1 MRSAGI
7 HHITAIAGDPQRN
20 LDFYTEALGLRLV
33 KRTVNFDDPGSYHFY
48 FGDNIGTPGTI
59 ITFFPWPGARRG
71 TRGSGQVT
79 TVSFAI
85 PRNSMAFWK
94 ERLRANHVIAEEIE
108 GRFGSNAL
116 RFLDPDGLQLEL
128 TIARLR
134 QTKESCYPGRQLF
147 ADSPRQRLKSG
158 TLERTEKLLT
168 EILGFEFV
176 GEENNR
182 RRFRGSGSNASA
194 EIDLVS
200 SEAGFGQI
208 AVGTVHHIAFR
219 AADDDEQLKVREQL
233 AARGLN
239 VTPVIDRQYFHS
251 IYFREPNGILF
262 EIATDGPG
270 FLIDEPADALGET
283 LKLPPIYESKR
294 NEIERVLP
302 TDSSPP
308 LDRIMNDFTY
318 RFIPGTGD
326 RTLLLLHGTG
336 GNENDLLPLGR
347 AIDPDASLLSPRG
360 KVLENGAPRF
370 FRRLAEGVFDEED
383 VVARADEL
391 ADFVSV
397 CGPKIWFRSE
407 HADCDRLFQ
416 RREYRLG
423 DDAARRIEISRRDF
437 VSSDGAPFTSAGDHV
452 GKLCRPDLRRAF

>member
-59 ITFFPWPGARRG
+59 MTFFPWPGARRG
-71 TRGSGQVT
+71 ARGSGQVT
-79 TVSFAI
+79 TVSFAVA
-85 PRNSMAFWK
+85 RNSMAFWK
-94 ERLRANHVIAEEIE
+94 ERLRATHVIAEEIE

-128 TIARLR
+128 VASANE
-134 QTKESCYPGRQLF
+134 ESSSERPIPGF
-147 ADSPRQRLKSG
+147 AAP
-158 TLERTEKLLT
+158 TLEVRNPEKTEELLT
-168 EILGFEFV
+168 EILGFEF
-176 GEENNR
+176 GAEENNR

-208 AVGTVHHIAFR
+208 AAGTVHHIAFR

-233 AARGLN
+233 ATRGLN

-302 TDSSPP
+302 TIHLRHS
-308 LDRIMNDFTY
+308 
-318 RFIPGTGD
+318 
-326 RTLLLLHGTG
+326 
-336 GNENDLLPLGR
+336 
-347 AIDPDASLLSPRG
+347 AAS
-360 KVLENGAPRF
+360 
-370 FRRLAEGVFDEED
+370 
-383 VVARADEL
+383 
-391 ADFVSV
+391 
-397 CGPKIWFRSE
+397 
-407 HADCDRLFQ
+407 
-416 RREYRLG
+416 
-423 DDAARRIEISRRDF
+423 
-437 VSSDGAPFTSAGDHV
+437 
-452 GKLCRPDLRRAF
+452 

>member
-20 LDFYTEALGLRLV
+20 LDFYAEALGLRLV

-59 ITFFPWPGARRG
+59 MTFFPWPGARRG
-71 TRGSGQVT
+71 ARGSGQVT
-79 TVSFAI
+79 TVSFAV

-94 ERLRANHVIAEEIE
+94 ERLRAAHVIAEEIE
-108 GRFGSNAL
+108 GRFGCNAL

-128 TIARLR
+128 VASANEERSSERAIR
-134 QTKESCYPGRQLF
+134 GF
-147 ADSPRQRLKSG
+147 AAP
-158 TLERTEKLLT
+158 TLEVTNPKKTEILLT

-176 GEENNR
+176 AEENNR
-182 RRFRGSGSNASA
+182 RRFRGTGSNASA

-208 AVGTVHHIAFR
+208 AAGTVHHIAFR

-283 LKLPPIYESKR
+283 LKLPQIYEPKR
-294 NEIERVLP
+294 KEIERVLP
-302 TDSSPP
+302 TIHLRHS
-308 LDRIMNDFTY
+308 
-318 RFIPGTGD
+318 
-326 RTLLLLHGTG
+326 
-336 GNENDLLPLGR
+336 
-347 AIDPDASLLSPRG
+347 AAS
-360 KVLENGAPRF
+360 
-370 FRRLAEGVFDEED
+370 
-383 VVARADEL
+383 
-391 ADFVSV
+391 
-397 CGPKIWFRSE
+397 
-407 HADCDRLFQ
+407 
-416 RREYRLG
+416 
-423 DDAARRIEISRRDF
+423 
-437 VSSDGAPFTSAGDHV
+437 
-452 GKLCRPDLRRAF
+452 

>member
-59 ITFFPWPGARRG
+59 MTFFPWPGARRG
-71 TRGSGQVT
+71 ARGSGQVT
-79 TVSFAI
+79 TVSFAV
-85 PRNSMAFWK
+85 PQNSMAFWK
-94 ERLRANHVIAEEIE
+94 ERLNATHVIAEEIE

-128 TIARLR
+128 VASANE
-134 QTKESCYPGRQLF
+134 ESSSERAIRGF
-147 ADSPRQRLKSG
+147 AAP
-158 TLERTEKLLT
+158 TLEVKNTEKTEKLLT
-168 EILGFEFV
+168 ENLGFEFV
-176 GEENNR
+176 AEENNR

-194 EIDLVS
+194 EIDLIS

-208 AVGTVHHIAFR
+208 AAGTVHHIAFR
-219 AADDDEQLKVREQL
+219 AADDDEQRKVREQL
-233 AARGLN
+233 VARGLN

-302 TDSSPP
+302 TIHLRHS
-308 LDRIMNDFTY
+308 
-318 RFIPGTGD
+318 
-326 RTLLLLHGTG
+326 
-336 GNENDLLPLGR
+336 
-347 AIDPDASLLSPRG
+347 AAS
-360 KVLENGAPRF
+360 
-370 FRRLAEGVFDEED
+370 
-383 VVARADEL
+383 
-391 ADFVSV
+391 
-397 CGPKIWFRSE
+397 
-407 HADCDRLFQ
+407 
-416 RREYRLG
+416 
-423 DDAARRIEISRRDF
+423 
-437 VSSDGAPFTSAGDHV
+437 
-452 GKLCRPDLRRAF
+452 

>member
-20 LDFYTEALGLRLV
+20 LDFYTQALGLRLV

-48 FGDNIGTPGTI
+48 FGDDIGSPGTI
-59 ITFFPWPGARRG
+59 MTFFPWPGARG
-71 TRGSGQVT
+71 GARGSGQVT

-94 ERLRANHVIAEEIE
+94 ERLRATHVIAEEIE

-116 RFLDPDGLQLEL
+116 RFLDADGLQLEL
-128 TIARLR
+128 VASANE
-134 QTKESCYPGRQLF
+134 ESSSERDVRGF
-147 ADSPRQRLKSG
+147 AAP
-158 TLERTEKLLT
+158 TLEVRNPEKTQKLLT

-176 GEENNR
+176 AEENNR

-208 AVGTVHHIAFR
+208 AAGTVHHIAFR

-233 AARGLN
+233 VARGLN

-302 TDSSPP
+302 TIHLRHS
-308 LDRIMNDFTY
+308 
-318 RFIPGTGD
+318 
-326 RTLLLLHGTG
+326 
-336 GNENDLLPLGR
+336 
-347 AIDPDASLLSPRG
+347 AAS
-360 KVLENGAPRF
+360 
-370 FRRLAEGVFDEED
+370 
-383 VVARADEL
+383 
-391 ADFVSV
+391 
-397 CGPKIWFRSE
+397 
-407 HADCDRLFQ
+407 
-416 RREYRLG
+416 
-423 DDAARRIEISRRDF
+423 
-437 VSSDGAPFTSAGDHV
+437 
-452 GKLCRPDLRRAF
+452 

>member
-48 FGDNIGTPGTI
+48 FGDKIGTPGTI
-59 ITFFPWPGARRG
+59 MTFFPWPGARRG
-71 TRGSGQVT
+71 ARGSGQVT
-79 TVSFAI
+79 TVSFAV

-94 ERLRANHVIAEEIE
+94 ERLRATHVIAEEIE
-108 GRFGSNAL
+108 GRFGCNAL

-128 TIARLR
+128 VASANE
-134 QTKESCYPGRQLF
+134 ESSSERAIRGF
-147 ADSPRQRLKSG
+147 AAP
-158 TLERTEKLLT
+158 TLEVRNPEKTEKLLI
-168 EILGFEFV
+168 ENLGFEFV
-176 GEENNR
+176 AEENNR

-194 EIDLVS
+194 EIDLIS

-208 AVGTVHHIAFR
+208 AAGTVHHIAFR

-302 TDSSPP
+302 TIHLRHS
-308 LDRIMNDFTY
+308 
-318 RFIPGTGD
+318 
-326 RTLLLLHGTG
+326 
-336 GNENDLLPLGR
+336 
-347 AIDPDASLLSPRG
+347 AAS
-360 KVLENGAPRF
+360 
-370 FRRLAEGVFDEED
+370 
-383 VVARADEL
+383 
-391 ADFVSV
+391 
-397 CGPKIWFRSE
+397 
-407 HADCDRLFQ
+407 
-416 RREYRLG
+416 
-423 DDAARRIEISRRDF
+423 
-437 VSSDGAPFTSAGDHV
+437 
-452 GKLCRPDLRRAF
+452 

>member
-59 ITFFPWPGARRG
+59 MTFFPWPGARRG
-71 TRGSGQVT
+71 ARGSGQVT
-79 TVSFAI
+79 TVSFAV

-94 ERLRANHVIAEEIE
+94 ERLRATHVIAEEIE
-108 GRFGSNAL
+108 GRFGCNAL

-128 TIARLR
+128 VASANE
-134 QTKESCYPGRQLF
+134 ESSSERAIRGF
-147 ADSPRQRLKSG
+147 AAP
-158 TLERTEKLLT
+158 TLEVRNPEKTEKLLT

-176 GEENNR
+176 AEENNR

-208 AVGTVHHIAFR
+208 AAGTVHHIAFR
-219 AADDDEQLKVREQL
+219 APDDDEQLKVREQL

-294 NEIERVLP
+294 SEIERVLP
-302 TDSSPP
+302 TIHLRHS
-308 LDRIMNDFTY
+308 T
-318 RFIPGTGD
+318 
-326 RTLLLLHGTG
+326 
-336 GNENDLLPLGR
+336 
-347 AIDPDASLLSPRG
+347 AS
-360 KVLENGAPRF
+360 
-370 FRRLAEGVFDEED
+370 
-383 VVARADEL
+383 
-391 ADFVSV
+391 
-397 CGPKIWFRSE
+397 
-407 HADCDRLFQ
+407 
-416 RREYRLG
+416 
-423 DDAARRIEISRRDF
+423 
-437 VSSDGAPFTSAGDHV
+437 
-452 GKLCRPDLRRAF
+452 

>member
-1 MRSAGI
+1 MHSAGI

-20 LDFYTEALGLRLV
+20 LDFYTETLGLRLV

-48 FGDNIGTPGTI
+48 FGDNIGRPGTI
-59 ITFFPWPGARRG
+59 MTFFPWPGARRG
-71 TRGSGQVT
+71 ARGSGQVT
-79 TVSFAI
+79 TVSFAV

-94 ERLRANHVIAEEIE
+94 ERLRATHVIAEEIE

-116 RFLDPDGLQLEL
+116 RFLDADGLQLEL
-128 TIARLR
+128 IEGPVIPSEVEGSRDESLKVTPRDPSTPLR
-134 QTKESCYPGRQLF
+134 VAQDDVILGF
-147 ADSPRQRLKSG
+147 AAP
-158 TLERTEKLLT
+158 TLEVRRPDQTEKLLT

-176 GEENNR
+176 AEENNR

-194 EIDLVS
+194 EVDLVS

-208 AVGTVHHIAFR
+208 AAGTVHHIAFR

-233 AARGLN
+233 VARGLN

-302 TDSSPP
+302 T
-308 LDRIMNDFTY
+308 I
-318 RFIPGTGD
+318 
-326 RTLLLLHGTG
+326 H
-336 GNENDLLPLGR
+336 LGHS
-347 AIDPDASLLSPRG
+347 AAS
-360 KVLENGAPRF
+360 
-370 FRRLAEGVFDEED
+370 
-383 VVARADEL
+383 
-391 ADFVSV
+391 
-397 CGPKIWFRSE
+397 
-407 HADCDRLFQ
+407 
-416 RREYRLG
+416 
-423 DDAARRIEISRRDF
+423 
-437 VSSDGAPFTSAGDHV
+437 
-452 GKLCRPDLRRAF
+452 

>member
-48 FGDNIGTPGTI
+48 FGDNIGSPGTI
-59 ITFFPWPGARRG
+59 MTFFPWPGARRG
-71 TRGSGQVT
+71 ARGSGQVT
-79 TVSFAI
+79 TVSFAV

-94 ERLRANHVIAEEIE
+94 ERLRATHVIAEEIE

-128 TIARLR
+128 VASANE
-134 QTKESCYPGRQLF
+134 ESSSERAIRGF
-147 ADSPRQRLKSG
+147 AAP
-158 TLERTEKLLT
+158 TLEVRNPEKTEKLLT

-176 GEENNR
+176 AKENNR

-208 AVGTVHHIAFR
+208 AAGTVHHIAFR

-302 TDSSPP
+302 TIHLRHS
-308 LDRIMNDFTY
+308 
-318 RFIPGTGD
+318 
-326 RTLLLLHGTG
+326 
-336 GNENDLLPLGR
+336 
-347 AIDPDASLLSPRG
+347 AAS
-360 KVLENGAPRF
+360 
-370 FRRLAEGVFDEED
+370 
-383 VVARADEL
+383 
-391 ADFVSV
+391 
-397 CGPKIWFRSE
+397 
-407 HADCDRLFQ
+407 
-416 RREYRLG
+416 
-423 DDAARRIEISRRDF
+423 
-437 VSSDGAPFTSAGDHV
+437 
-452 GKLCRPDLRRAF
+452 

>member
-48 FGDNIGTPGTI
+48 FGDKIGTPGTI
-59 ITFFPWPGARRG
+59 MTFFPWPGARRG
-71 TRGSGQVT
+71 ARGSGQVT
-79 TVSFAI
+79 TVSFAV

-94 ERLRANHVIAEEIE
+94 ERLRATHVITEEIE

-128 TIARLR
+128 VASANE
-134 QTKESCYPGRQLF
+134 ESSSERAIRGF
-147 ADSPRQRLKSG
+147 AAP
-158 TLERTEKLLT
+158 TLEVRNPEKTEKLLT
-168 EILGFEFV
+168 ENLGFEFV
-176 GEENNR
+176 AEENNR

-208 AVGTVHHIAFR
+208 AAGTVHHIAFR
-219 AADDDEQLKVREQL
+219 AADDDEQRKLREQL
-233 AARGLN
+233 VARGLN

-270 FLIDEPADALGET
+270 FLIDEPVNALGET

-302 TDSSPP
+302 T
-308 LDRIMNDFTY
+308 IH
-318 RFIPGTGD
+318 
-326 RTLLLLHGTG
+326 LHQS
-336 GNENDLLPLGR
+336 
-347 AIDPDASLLSPRG
+347 AAS
-360 KVLENGAPRF
+360 
-370 FRRLAEGVFDEED
+370 
-383 VVARADEL
+383 
-391 ADFVSV
+391 
-397 CGPKIWFRSE
+397 
-407 HADCDRLFQ
+407 
-416 RREYRLG
+416 
-423 DDAARRIEISRRDF
+423 
-437 VSSDGAPFTSAGDHV
+437 
-452 GKLCRPDLRRAF
+452 

>member
-48 FGDNIGTPGTI
+48 FGDNIGSPGTI
-59 ITFFPWPGARRG
+59 MTFFPWPGARRG

-79 TVSFAI
+79 TVSFAV

-94 ERLRANHVIAEEIE
+94 ERLRATHVIAEEIE
-108 GRFGSNAL
+108 GRFGCNAL
-116 RFLDPDGLQLEL
+116 RFLDADGLQLE
-128 TIARLR
+128 IVASANE
-134 QTKESCYPGRQLF
+134 ESSSERAIRGF
-147 ADSPRQRLKSG
+147 AAP
-158 TLERTEKLLT
+158 TLEVRSPEKTEKLLT

-176 GEENNR
+176 AEENKR

-208 AVGTVHHIAFR
+208 AAGTVHHIAFR

-233 AARGLN
+233 VARGLN

-283 LKLPPIYESKR
+283 LKLPPIYQSKR

-302 TDSSPP
+302 TIHLRHS
-308 LDRIMNDFTY
+308 
-318 RFIPGTGD
+318 
-326 RTLLLLHGTG
+326 
-336 GNENDLLPLGR
+336 
-347 AIDPDASLLSPRG
+347 AAS
-360 KVLENGAPRF
+360 
-370 FRRLAEGVFDEED
+370 
-383 VVARADEL
+383 
-391 ADFVSV
+391 
-397 CGPKIWFRSE
+397 
-407 HADCDRLFQ
+407 
-416 RREYRLG
+416 
-423 DDAARRIEISRRDF
+423 
-437 VSSDGAPFTSAGDHV
+437 
-452 GKLCRPDLRRAF
+452 

>member
-48 FGDNIGTPGTI
+48 FGDSIGTPGTI
-59 ITFFPWPGARRG
+59 MTFFPWPGARRG
-71 TRGSGQVT
+71 ARGSGQVT
-79 TVSFAI
+79 TVSFAV

-94 ERLRANHVIAEEIE
+94 ERLRATHVIAEEIE
-108 GRFGSNAL
+108 GRFGCNAL

-128 TIARLR
+128 VASANE
-134 QTKESCYPGRQLF
+134 ESSSERAIRGF
-147 ADSPRQRLKSG
+147 AAP
-158 TLERTEKLLT
+158 TLEVRNLEKTEKLLT

-176 GEENNR
+176 AEENNR

-208 AVGTVHHIAFR
+208 AAGTVHHIAFR

-302 TDSSPP
+302 TIHLRHS
-308 LDRIMNDFTY
+308 
-318 RFIPGTGD
+318 
-326 RTLLLLHGTG
+326 
-336 GNENDLLPLGR
+336 
-347 AIDPDASLLSPRG
+347 AAS
-360 KVLENGAPRF
+360 
-370 FRRLAEGVFDEED
+370 
-383 VVARADEL
+383 
-391 ADFVSV
+391 
-397 CGPKIWFRSE
+397 
-407 HADCDRLFQ
+407 
-416 RREYRLG
+416 
-423 DDAARRIEISRRDF
+423 
-437 VSSDGAPFTSAGDHV
+437 
-452 GKLCRPDLRRAF
+452 

>member
-20 LDFYTEALGLRLV
+20 LDFYTETLGLRLV

-48 FGDNIGTPGTI
+48 FGDNIGSPGTI
-59 ITFFPWPGARRG
+59 MTFFPWPGARRG
-71 TRGSGQVT
+71 ARGSGQVT
-79 TVSFAI
+79 TVSFAV

-94 ERLRANHVIAEEIE
+94 ERLRATHVIAEEIE

-116 RFLDPDGLQLEL
+116 RFLDADGLQLEITVIPNNVEGSRRETFKVTSTRSL
-128 TIARLR
+128 DFARDDGVPFER
-134 QTKESCYPGRQLF
+134 AIRGF
-147 ADSPRQRLKSG
+147 AAP
-158 TLERTEKLLT
+158 TLEVRNLEKTEKLLT

-176 GEENNR
+176 AEENNR

-200 SEAGFGQI
+200 SEADFGQI
-208 AVGTVHHIAFR
+208 AAGTVHHIAFR

-233 AARGLN
+233 VARGLN

-302 TDSSPP
+302 TIHLRHS
-308 LDRIMNDFTY
+308 
-318 RFIPGTGD
+318 
-326 RTLLLLHGTG
+326 
-336 GNENDLLPLGR
+336 
-347 AIDPDASLLSPRG
+347 AAS
-360 KVLENGAPRF
+360 
-370 FRRLAEGVFDEED
+370 
-383 VVARADEL
+383 
-391 ADFVSV
+391 
-397 CGPKIWFRSE
+397 
-407 HADCDRLFQ
+407 
-416 RREYRLG
+416 
-423 DDAARRIEISRRDF
+423 
-437 VSSDGAPFTSAGDHV
+437 
-452 GKLCRPDLRRAF
+452 

>member
-20 LDFYTEALGLRLV
+20 LDFYTEILGLRLV

-59 ITFFPWPGARRG
+59 MTFFPWPGARRG
-71 TRGSGQVT
+71 ARGSGQVT
-79 TVSFAI
+79 TVSFAV
-85 PRNSMAFWK
+85 PRDSMAFWK
-94 ERLRANHVIAEEIE
+94 ERLRATHVIAEEIE
-108 GRFGSNAL
+108 GRFGSKAL

-128 TIARLR
+128 VASANEERSSARAVR
-134 QTKESCYPGRQLF
+134 GF
-147 ADSPRQRLKSG
+147 AAP
-158 TLERTEKLLT
+158 TLEVRNPEKTEKLLT

-176 GEENNR
+176 AEENNR
-182 RRFRGSGSNASA
+182 RRFGGSGLNASA
-194 EIDLVS
+194 EIDLVP

-208 AVGTVHHIAFR
+208 AAGTVHHIAFR
-219 AADDDEQLKVREQL
+219 AAADDEQLKVREQL

-302 TDSSPP
+302 TIHLRHS
-308 LDRIMNDFTY
+308 
-318 RFIPGTGD
+318 
-326 RTLLLLHGTG
+326 
-336 GNENDLLPLGR
+336 
-347 AIDPDASLLSPRG
+347 AAS
-360 KVLENGAPRF
+360 
-370 FRRLAEGVFDEED
+370 
-383 VVARADEL
+383 
-391 ADFVSV
+391 
-397 CGPKIWFRSE
+397 
-407 HADCDRLFQ
+407 
-416 RREYRLG
+416 
-423 DDAARRIEISRRDF
+423 
-437 VSSDGAPFTSAGDHV
+437 
-452 GKLCRPDLRRAF
+452 

>member
-59 ITFFPWPGARRG
+59 MTFFPWPGARRG
-71 TRGSGQVT
+71 ARGNGQVT
-79 TVSFAI
+79 TVSFAV

-94 ERLRANHVIAEEIE
+94 ERLRATHVIAEEIE

-128 TIARLR
+128 VASANE
-134 QTKESCYPGRQLF
+134 ESSSERAIRGF
-147 ADSPRQRLKSG
+147 AAP
-158 TLERTEKLLT
+158 TLEVRNPEKTEKLLT
-168 EILGFEFV
+168 ENLGFEFV
-176 GEENNR
+176 AEENNR

-208 AVGTVHHIAFR
+208 AAGTVHHIAFR
-219 AADDDEQLKVREQL
+219 AADDDEQLKVRERL
-233 AARGLN
+233 VARGLN

-294 NEIERVLP
+294 KAIERVLP
-302 TDSSPP
+302 TIH
-308 LDRIMNDFTY
+308 LRH
-318 RFIPGTGD
+318 
-326 RTLLLLHGTG
+326 L
-336 GNENDLLPLGR
+336 
-347 AIDPDASLLSPRG
+347 
-360 KVLENGAPRF
+360 V
-370 FRRLAEGVFDEED
+370 
-383 VVARADEL
+383 
-391 ADFVSV
+391 
-397 CGPKIWFRSE
+397 RS
-407 HADCDRLFQ
+407 
-416 RREYRLG
+416 
-423 DDAARRIEISRRDF
+423 
-437 VSSDGAPFTSAGDHV
+437 
-452 GKLCRPDLRRAF
+452 

>member
-20 LDFYTEALGLRLV
+20 LDFYTEVLGLRLV

-59 ITFFPWPGARRG
+59 MTFFPWPGARRG
-71 TRGSGQVT
+71 ARGSGQVT
-79 TVSFAI
+79 TVSFAV

-94 ERLRANHVIAEEIE
+94 ERLRATHVIAEEIE
-108 GRFGSNAL
+108 ERFESNAL

-128 TIARLR
+128 VASANEERSSERAI
-134 QTKESCYPGRQLF
+134 GGF
-147 ADSPRQRLKSG
+147 AAP
-158 TLERTEKLLT
+158 TLEVRNPKKTEKLVT
-168 EILGFEFV
+168 ENLGFEFV
-176 GEENNR
+176 AEENNR

-208 AVGTVHHIAFR
+208 AAGTVHHIAFR

-270 FLIDEPADALGET
+270 FLIDEPPDALGET

-302 TDSSPP
+302 TIHLRHS
-308 LDRIMNDFTY
+308 
-318 RFIPGTGD
+318 
-326 RTLLLLHGTG
+326 
-336 GNENDLLPLGR
+336 
-347 AIDPDASLLSPRG
+347 AAS
-360 KVLENGAPRF
+360 
-370 FRRLAEGVFDEED
+370 
-383 VVARADEL
+383 
-391 ADFVSV
+391 
-397 CGPKIWFRSE
+397 
-407 HADCDRLFQ
+407 
-416 RREYRLG
+416 
-423 DDAARRIEISRRDF
+423 
-437 VSSDGAPFTSAGDHV
+437 
-452 GKLCRPDLRRAF
+452 

>member
-48 FGDNIGTPGTI
+48 FGDNIGSPGTI
-59 ITFFPWPGARRG
+59 MTFFPWPGARRG
-71 TRGSGQVT
+71 ARGSGQVT
-79 TVSFAI
+79 TVSFAV

-94 ERLRANHVIAEEIE
+94 ERLRATHVIAEEIE
-108 GRFGSNAL
+108 GRFGCNAL

-128 TIARLR
+128 VASANE
-134 QTKESCYPGRQLF
+134 ESSSERAIRGF
-147 ADSPRQRLKSG
+147 AAP
-158 TLERTEKLLT
+158 TLEVRNPEKTEKLLT

-176 GEENNR
+176 AEENNR

-208 AVGTVHHIAFR
+208 AAGTVHHIAFR
-219 AADDDEQLKVREQL
+219 ATDDDEQLKVREQL
-233 AARGLN
+233 VARGLN

-302 TDSSPP
+302 TIHLRHS
-308 LDRIMNDFTY
+308 
-318 RFIPGTGD
+318 
-326 RTLLLLHGTG
+326 
-336 GNENDLLPLGR
+336 
-347 AIDPDASLLSPRG
+347 AAS
-360 KVLENGAPRF
+360 
-370 FRRLAEGVFDEED
+370 
-383 VVARADEL
+383 
-391 ADFVSV
+391 
-397 CGPKIWFRSE
+397 
-407 HADCDRLFQ
+407 
-416 RREYRLG
+416 
-423 DDAARRIEISRRDF
+423 
-437 VSSDGAPFTSAGDHV
+437 
-452 GKLCRPDLRRAF
+452 